1 MLWMVR
7 AFPDQTDRMTEFLGN
22 NIIAVHWGISDLTG
36 CATKKDV
43 AEVVAQADLQ
53 PRDASLKTGLL
64 HRFVNQ
70 MKIGDYCIIPYN
82 DVFYTAKIT
91 SDYFYDSN
99 SKKYEHQRQVEWLFD
114 GEPFGREILPKQIQT
129 SLKSQLGL
137 ADLSQHEPI
146 FKRCINKWNS
156 MDELGVLDLF
166 DKSEESDET
175 NLVGEQLSS
184 LLNDAMK
191 IIKDEINS
199 DDPDRRLK
207 AAIAV
212 LELNDKQSLN

>member
-7 AFPDQTDRMTEFLGN
+7 AFPNQTDRMTEFLEN
-22 NIIAVHWGISDLTG
+22 NIIAVHWGIGDLTG
-36 CATKKDV
+36 CTTKKAV
-43 AEVVAQADLQ
+43 ADVVAQADLQ

-99 SKKYEHQRQVEWLFD
+99 SKKYEHQRQVIWLFD
-114 GEPFGREILPKQIQT
+114 GEPFGREILPQQIQT

-146 FKRCINKWNS
+146 FKRCITKWNS
-156 MDELGVLDLF
+156 MDELGILNPF
-166 DKSEESDET
+166 DESEELDGD

-199 DDPDRRLK
+199 DDPNRRLK

-212 LELNDKQSLN
+212 LELNDKRSL